1 MQKPVD
7 ILYRM
12 CYSIVTANNTA
23 KELTETDEPKKRKT
37 TTSNEVKQR
46 YIKKTYERYL
56 LTLRKVEDADLIN
69 RIEKEKASGLST
81 SEAIKKLIK

>member
-1 MQKPVD
+1 MVLKEV
-7 ILYRM
+7 
-12 CYSIVTANNTA
+12 NNTEE
-23 KELTETDEPKKRKT
+23 KKKRKT
-37 TTSNEVKQR
+37 FTSSEVKER
-46 YIKKTYERYL
+46 YNKKTYQRYQ

>member
-1 MQKPVD
+1 
-7 ILYRM
+7 M
-12 CYSIVTANNTA
+12 CYSIVTAKNNT
-23 KELTETDEPKKRKT
+23 KELTETEEPKKRKT